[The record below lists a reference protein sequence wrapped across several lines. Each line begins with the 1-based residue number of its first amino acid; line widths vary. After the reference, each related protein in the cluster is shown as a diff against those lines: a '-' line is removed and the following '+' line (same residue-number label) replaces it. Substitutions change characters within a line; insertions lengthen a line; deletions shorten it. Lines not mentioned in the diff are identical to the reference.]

1 MALCRVG
8 TLAALSQ
15 GLSGMNHPMDAGHL
29 PPLQLF
35 PVVAFYWVLLCY
47 PASAT
52 ALTSSTLG
60 AAFPCM
66 TLAAALRELSKLCAI
81 GHASRATYSL
91 RRRQKHT
98 IPRGN
103 GRRWLLPIGWVGRLG
118 AIGGWCC
125 VGSLGGGNRGGAGV
139 VGGRAVPLDGLTVRW
154 GGSWGRVTCNKPQP
168 HHQTSA
174 ASLDMLRSIPFLFV
188 GVAELRNSTAA
199 ETSRVA

>member
-1 MALCRVG
+1 MLLGCSLYFPV
-8 TLAALSQ
+8 AALTHCARTEAPTQLLSALKILWDWLQ
-15 GLSGMNHPMDAGHL
+15 QEQSLSVTGREKLEAKPAGLSSGG
-29 PPLQLF
+29 
-35 PVVAFYWVLLCY
+35 
-47 PASAT
+47 
-52 ALTSSTLG
+52 G
-60 AAFPCM
+60 
-66 TLAAALRELSKLCAI
+66 AI
-81 GHASRATYSL
+81 GHVSRATYSL

-118 AIGGWCC
+118 AIGGWGC

-174 ASLDMLRSIPFLFV
+174 ASLEMLRSIPFLFV